1 MERLCFFVYL
11 AGLFLVSNG
20 GSILDFYFV
29 VNRTR
34 VQAEQGRGTSTS
46 SLEEALC
53 DRAAFFES
61 VIIIARNREKRDSNN
76 NSILSCSRSSNQT
89 SNLSIT

>member
-1 MERLCFFVYL
+1 MFFLCIWQGFFLCRMVVR
-11 AGLFLVSNG
+11 FWT
-20 GSILDFYFV
+20 SIFV

-61 VIIIARNREKRDSNN
+61 VIIIARNREKRDRNN

-89 SNLSIT
+89 SNLSIM